1 MSYFILEYITI
12 KEKEN
17 LISLKGGYD
26 NAVPRKEIINNIE
39 GKDFDEKI
47 EKLIELIKNN
57 QIKFGNF
64 SNNMIKYQ
72 YAVIMAEKETDFNKE
87 PKEIAQVFMKYYKE
101 KNNRK
106 KYAVI
111 YEKEGSGS
119 YAFYL
124 RGKYIP
130 KKHCFSSYGY
140 VSRID
145 GWNRGDVLFGKKKA
159 VVVQHIMGEN
169 FHIEEITK

>member
-1 MSYFILEYITI
+1 
-12 KEKEN
+12 
-17 LISLKGGYD
+17 
-26 NAVPRKEIINNIE
+26 
-39 GKDFDEKI
+39 
-47 EKLIELIKNN
+47 
-57 QIKFGNF
+57 
-64 SNNMIKYQ
+64 MIKYQ
-72 YAVIMAEKETDFNKE
+72 YAVIMTEKETGFDKKL
-87 PKEIAQVFMKYYKE
+87 KEIVQVFMKYYKE

-124 RGKYIP
+124 KGKYIP

-140 VSRID
+140 VSRMD